1 MKSKRL
7 PLSSDIADETT
18 TSSFIQKVE
27 KGRKPTSFITSS
39 KKPEEKFVST
49 CLWVT
54 FALIAAVS
62 YAVSNTLVGEMAS
75 LGGIV
80 A

>member
-1 MKSKRL
+1 MSAPKEQS
-7 PLSSDIADETT
+7 
-18 TSSFIQKVE
+18 
-27 KGRKPTSFITSS
+27 
-39 KKPEEKFVST
+39 VST

-54 FALIAAVS
+54 FALIAAIC

-80 A
+80 AWLY